1 MIIKN
6 KMSQQIDFS
15 DPKLQEI
22 LETELSKF
30 LLGDIQKETIF
41 DKLGKFIKYSKKRS
55 DKYITSYYMK
65 MREYF
70 YNYQYRK
77 AIQNEKDIKIITD
90 YFHKFDHKNYY
101 QCPPKIITIFGG
113 SAQLKDRFTLSLNNL
128 FDIKDEDSL
137 SDPNKYFVNVP
148 PINENLF
155 RVAELTTKDKKNKF
169 TILFIPE
176 INYFPK
182 GNPKSKEEFK
192 TKLLINNLNQFL
204 LLFSEVIII
213 LKTEGLMKDNEQKMN
228 ELLSMYNMNFNDS
241 NTTALKDKILFI
253 NCLSNFYIEQ
263 KGTINMTYQESTF
276 PNFSL
281 SLDESLEL
289 QSTNLLC
296 VKNYVLEKIEE
307 DQEKVRPLKDLYMIR
322 YSCLQEQLNNCERFI
337 EFDYCTSNCVYD
349 VYYLNKNEFSILVDT
364 PGELPDKE
372 INYHIEYESSDS
384 YNILY
389 VYLQLY
395 SGRYKV
401 YEKIPFDLPHGTKTK
416 DVEKILSHDVK
427 FEEGLTIVTFRKK

>member
-1 MIIKN
+1 
-6 KMSQQIDFS
+6 MSQQIDFS
-15 DPKLQEI
+15 NPKLQKI
-22 LETELSKF
+22 LEAEFSKF
-30 LLGDIQKETIF
+30 LLGDKQKENIF
-41 DKLGKFIKYSKKRS
+41 DKLGKFIKHSKKKS

-77 AIQNEKDIKIITD
+77 TIQNEKDIKFITN
-90 YFHKFDHKNYY
+90 YFQKFEHKNYY

-128 FDIKDEDSL
+128 FDIENEDSI

-155 RVAELTTKDKKNKF
+155 RVAELTTKDKNNKF

-182 GNPKSKEEFK
+182 GDPKSKEEFK

-204 LLFSEVIII
+204 LLYSEVIII

-228 ELLSMYNMNFNDS
+228 ELLSMYNMNFN
-241 NTTALKDKILFI
+241 NNNIETFKDKILFI

-289 QSTNLLC
+289 QSINLLC
-296 VKNYVLEKIEE
+296 VKNYVIEKIEANK
-307 DQEKVRPLKDLYMIR
+307 EKVRPFKDLYNIR
-322 YSCLQEQLNNCERFI
+322 YLFFQEQLNNYERFI

-349 VYYLNKNEFSILVDT
+349 VYYLDKKEFSIIVDT

-372 INYHIEYESSDS
+372 IYYHIEYESSDV
-384 YNILY
+384 YNIIY
-389 VYLQLY
+389 IYLQLY

-401 YEKIPFDLPHGTKTK
+401 YEIIPFELPHDTNTK
-416 DVEKILSHDVK
+416 DVDKILSHDIK
-427 FEEGLTIVTFRKK
+427 FEEGLTIVTFKKK